1 MAGTQ
6 QEEVESE
13 IEISGKELAE
23 AMAANLATNADF
35 IKALCNS
42 PAFISALTTNKSF
55 CAAIAKKAGA
65 AAGPA
70 LTTGLGR

>member
-1 MAGTQ
+1 MATQ
-6 QEEVESE
+6 QEEVESVL
-13 IEISGKELAE
+13 EISGLELAT
-23 AMAANLATNADF
+23 AIADTLATSADF

-42 PAFISALTTNKSF
+42 PAFIAALTSNKQF